1 MYMRLHHYTSIPL
14 AKCILSD
21 ALRYGHM
28 NTLSGIM
35 HNVVWLTTDDSSE
48 GHGLTTA
55 ADQPLSESQVK
66 YLEKVQGAPLRN
78 RLTQDK
84 TKIRLTYELPE
95 DWTYVVQNFVEYCTS
110 TMERGELFAKST
122 GLSCYIDLGNA
133 SDKRV
138 RDAMKKVK
146 TKEKT
151 WWISLTPIPSKF
163 IVSVDAQVGGKFTPF
178 DFKQH
183 ARGELEKIGFFS
195 PTSSALESLS
205 AILPKSNQFEVPDAR
220 VICTDPGDA
229 PMVAIRGAGAE
240 WLLTIDETC
249 VVSGPDPYRVEL
261 AQWTVGHRDQLHICW
276 RDAVASYRKF
286 YPAAHTTIA

>member
-1 MYMRLHHYTSIPL
+1 MRLYHYTSIPL

-35 HNVVWLTTDDSSE
+35 HNVAWLTTDDSSD
-48 GHGLTTA
+48 GHGLTTG
-55 ADQPLSESQVK
+55 ADRPLSEGQVA

-84 TKIRLTYELPE
+84 TKVRLTYELPE

-122 GLSCYIDLGNA
+122 GLSCYIDLGTA

-163 IVSVDAQVGGKFTPF
+163 IVSVDIQVGGIFVQF
-178 DFKQH
+178 DFEQH

-205 AILPKSNQFEVPDAR
+205 TILPKSNQFEVPDAR
-220 VICTDPGDA
+220 VICTDPEDA
-229 PMVAIRGAGAE
+229 GMVAIRGAGSE
-240 WLLTIDETC
+240 WLLSIDEPR
-249 VVSGPDPYRVEL
+249 VLSGPETHRQEL
-261 AQWTVGHRDQLHICW
+261 AQWTSSNRDQLLMCW
-276 RDAVASYRKF
+276 KDAVASYRKF
-286 YPAAHTTIA
+286 YPAAGTTVA